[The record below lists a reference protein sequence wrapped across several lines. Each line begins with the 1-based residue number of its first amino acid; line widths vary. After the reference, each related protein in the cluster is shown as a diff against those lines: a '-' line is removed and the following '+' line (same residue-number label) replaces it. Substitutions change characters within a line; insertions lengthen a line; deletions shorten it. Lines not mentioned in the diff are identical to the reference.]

1 MSLLG
6 YSPRLI
12 HLPPKLDNPQL
23 LSSSRL
29 LLSSPPLGL
38 ILSLSQWQHKNKMM
52 HVSAGAA
59 AGACDISGG
68 GGGGDRPR
76 LACGPTSGP
85 MTQAGVQR

>member
-1 MSLLG
+1 
-6 YSPRLI
+6 
-12 HLPPKLDNPQL
+12 
-23 LSSSRL
+23 
-29 LLSSPPLGL
+29 
-38 ILSLSQWQHKNKMM
+38 MM